1 MAEIDCVYKILL
13 KDEWD
18 TFQASG
24 EFLGTQLDLKDGY
37 IHMSSTE
44 EQMLRVKN
52 KFYKDEQVYLLKI
65 DLSKLDNLKYE
76 PISNGDLYPHQYG
89 KLMLEWVVDVTLI

>member
-1 MAEIDCVYKILL
+1 MTDSNIVYKILRN
-13 KDEWD
+13 DEWD
-18 TFQASG
+18 NFLASG
-24 EFLGTQLDLKDGY
+24 EFAGTPLDLEDVY

-44 EQMLRVKN
+44 EQMIRVKN

-65 DLSKLDNLKYE
+65 NSSKLDNLKYE

-89 KLMLEWVVDVTLI
+89 KLMLEWVVDVTLV